1 MEEQKQRAQ
10 REEIRKMSIEQTAQE
25 ESLSSVTE
33 DEDNDAYFEVTKS
46 QSHNGVQKL
55 GTSISIAHDVLKSP
69 GVILFLVWT
78 ATSAGD
84 FKTWKMKMLVPNL
97 WLNLQSVEQ
106 QLSLVE
112 NMLGGSDKFQYKDWK

>member
-1 MEEQKQRAQ
+1 MGARNRISLQRLKRNEKRMEEQKQRAQ

-69 GVILFLVWT
+69 GVILFLV
-78 ATSAGD
+78 
-84 FKTWKMKMLVPNL
+84 
-97 WLNLQSVEQ
+97 
-106 QLSLVE
+106 
-112 NMLGGSDKFQYKDWK
+112 

>member
-1 MEEQKQRAQ
+1 MGARNRISLQRLKRNEKRMEEQKQRAQ

-55 GTSISIAHDVLKSP
+55 GTSIFIYHEIPSSGSSNMQNYPLGLSILK
-69 GVILFLVWT
+69 L
-78 ATSAGD
+78 
-84 FKTWKMKMLVPNL
+84 
-97 WLNLQSVEQ
+97 
-106 QLSLVE
+106 
-112 NMLGGSDKFQYKDWK
+112 